1 MSNLTKTGAFALL
14 DSLVRNGT
22 QHIFGYPGGAILP
35 LYDELYLWEE
45 QNLVQHILARHEQ
58 GAIHAADAYARTTGK
73 VGVCWATYKLKH
85 WAKARANT
93 SGCANRSSVS

>member
-1 MSNLTKTGAFALL
+1 MSILKKTGAFALL

-45 QNLVQHILARHEQ
+45 QNLVQHILSRHEQ
-58 GAIHAADAYARTTGK
+58 GAIHDLEFSPIIR
-73 VGVCWATYKLKH
+73 VQLVLLFNSL
-85 WAKARANT
+85 RA
-93 SGCANRSSVS
+93 VI